1 MSDLSWIDDGYD
13 QECIEPDATVNNEFA
28 GVAASTSKSVC
39 AGNESDQEDS
49 DATEVSNKT
58 VQTEQ
63 AAHRQQSCSSRASLD
78 SQRSIS
84 FFVEFD
90 DCDIN
95 ANDTVFSGNI
105 FKCAANFLNLIMLMF
120 IYISVDKNLNCPFW
134 R

>member
-1 MSDLSWIDDGYD
+1 M
-13 QECIEPDATVNNEFA
+13 

-63 AAHRQQSCSSRASLD
+63 AAQRQQSCSSRASLD

-105 FKCAANFLNLIMLMF
+105 LKCAANFLNLIMLMF
-120 IYISVDKNLNCPFW
+120 IYISVDKNLNCPF
-134 R
+134 

>member
-1 MSDLSWIDDGYD
+1 MLMSDVSWIDDGYD
-13 QECIEPDATVNNEFA
+13 QECIEPDATVNNEFVA
-28 GVAASTSKSVC
+28 GVTASTSKSVC

-105 FKCAANFLNLIMLMF
+105 FK
-120 IYISVDKNLNCPFW
+120 
-134 R
+134 

>member
-1 MSDLSWIDDGYD
+1 MLMSDVSWIDDGYD
-13 QECIEPDATVNNEFA
+13 QECIEPGATVINELG
-28 GVAASTSKSVC
+28 GVEASTNKSVC

-105 FKCAANFLNLIMLMF
+105 FK
-120 IYISVDKNLNCPFW
+120 
-134 R
+134 

>member
-1 MSDLSWIDDGYD
+1 MG
-13 QECIEPDATVNNEFA
+13 
-28 GVAASTSKSVC
+28 GVVASTSKSVC
-39 AGNESDQEDS
+39 AGHESDQEDS

-105 FKCAANFLNLIMLMF
+105 FK
-120 IYISVDKNLNCPFW
+120 
-134 R
+134 